1 MTVVVLMRPF
11 EDADHLISGPD
22 LAASPAVQ
30 WFKDLSLWGN
40 IAVFAAG
47 CIFVWFAGARLA
59 RGADAIS
66 VRTKLGE
73 AFVGAL
79 LLGGATSLP
88 EIATTLSA
96 SVLGRADIA
105 VNNIFGGIAM
115 QISIL
120 ALADAVVGRGPI
132 SASYRHP
139 GVLLQGTLL
148 IFVLT
153 TAVAAIAVGDTLL
166 AGFGVWTLAILVFV
180 VIGLILLKRYEQNPM
195 WEPIGPE
202 EKRRRHEAEE
212 AEDEKKVPG
221 KRYRRMPIS
230 RLVTDMTISGLVVLG
245 AGFTVAQSGEQIA
258 DQTGIGGS
266 FAGAVLIAIAT
277 SLPEVST
284 TLEAA
289 RLGARMMAISN
300 IFGTNLFDAALLFVA
315 DLGYTKDAAVLNE
328 VGSFA
333 QVGALLGIACTTIY
347 MAGIL
352 ERKDRSW
359 LRLGLDSI
367 LVLIVYG
374 GGVVLLYTL
383 R

>member
-1 MTVVVLMRPF
+1 M
-11 EDADHLISGPD
+11 
-22 LAASPAVQ
+22 Q
-30 WFKDLSLWGN
+30 WFKDLPLWGN
-40 IAVFAAG
+40 IAAFAVG
-47 CIFVWFAGARLA
+47 CIFVWFAGTRLS

-66 VRTKLGE
+66 GRTKLGE

-88 EIATTLSA
+88 EIATTVSA

-115 QISIL
+115 QVSIL
-120 ALADAVVGRGPI
+120 ALADAVIGRGPI

-148 IFVLT
+148 VFVLT
-153 TAVAAIAVGDTLL
+153 TATAAIAVGDTLL
-166 AGFGVWTLAILVFV
+166 AGFGIWTLAIFVFV
-180 VIGLILLKRYEQNPM
+180 ILGLVLIKRYEQNPT
-195 WEPIGPE
+195 WKPIELE
-202 EKRRRHEAEE
+202 EKRRRDEAEE
-212 AEDEKKVPG
+212 AEDEKTVPG
-221 KRYRRMPIS
+221 KRFRRMSMP

-245 AGFTVAQSGEQIA
+245 AGFAVTQSGEQIA
-258 DQTGIGGS
+258 EQTGIGGS
-266 FAGAVLIAIAT
+266 FAGAVLLAIAT

-284 TLEAA
+284 TVEAA

-315 DLGYTKDAAVLNE
+315 DLGYAKDAAVLNE

-359 LRLGLDSI
+359 LRLGPDSI
-367 LVLIVYG
+367 LVLMVYG
-374 GGVVLLYTL
+374 GGLVLLYTL